1 MHKKIYFWAALLG
14 LLAVA
19 IGAFGAHTLK
29 TRLNAEDLQVI
40 QTGVQYHFYHVF
52 ALFLTGLFYKSYR
65 HSLLAYA
72 AYCFGTGIFFFSF
85 SLYIMKLTVL
95 TTEGEEKW
103 LGYFTPFGGLLFIL
117 GWLFLAI
124 YFVKER
130 EKNIKKR
137 SITND

>member
-52 ALFLTGLFYKSYR
+52 ALFLTG
-65 HSLLAYA
+65 LAYA